1 MPFWL
6 SGADF
11 RHRADAWKPQPQC
24 QPDVQPGAPHR
35 RRDFGKSFRLELCD
49 RRFDVRTVGGALR
62 PFIQSQTNPMIYSA
76 TFRDRRVGGPRV
88 AVRSM
93 IWPNDE
99 NGGLIHD

>member
-35 RRDFGKSFRLELCD
+35 RQ
-49 RRFDVRTVGGALR
+49 TVGGALR
-62 PFIQSQTNPMIYSA
+62 PFIQSQTNSMMYGA
-76 TFRDRRVGGPRV
+76 TFRDRRDGGPLV
-88 AVRSM
+88 AARSM